1 VRHQSTINVS
11 MSAGVFLASVDSDF
25 EAFFPSHFL
34 HASQIMQLLAVDGT
48 TQVVEAPVGHTTG
61 DPLFFLLVEPENFE
75 QLPRHFNIRQFLL
88 SSNVTDVSFLTL
100 LHDDIKGTTV
110 IFDDVLAKL
119 KLVTLTFPGHE
130 HRVMMAVCS
139 FHQIDRVCAEI
150 AKTQKHWASQLKT
163 GRHWAQQNVS
173 STETVSGSTKNPT
186 TLESRTEVAPFHTT
200 LGQRMGT
207 QC

>member
-1 VRHQSTINVS
+1 

-34 HASQIMQLLAVDGT
+34 CASQIMQLLAVDGA
-48 TQVVEAPVGHTTG
+48 TQVVEAPVGHMMLG

-75 QLPRHFNIRQFLL
+75 QLPRHFNIRQFVL
-88 SSNVTDVSFLTL
+88 SSNVTDMSFLTL

-150 AKTQKHWASQLKT
+150 AKAQKHWAKSVENWEAL
-163 GRHWAQQNVS
+163 
-173 STETVSGSTKNPT
+173 GSTK
-186 TLESRTEVAPFHTT
+186 RIVH
-200 LGQRMGT
+200 
-207 QC
+207 